1 MRYLVDKAFHS
12 AGKVDQCS
20 RCSFDANCILLLFWK
35 SNGNDFSFEGTLCFG
50 NENILDVETYI
61 ISACWESSVA
71 IYGKN
76 KTQENLKTKQTKKQ
90 QVKELPS
97 IKWINRT

>member
-1 MRYLVDKAFHS
+1 MVMSFHLK
-12 AGKVDQCS
+12 G
-20 RCSFDANCILLLFWK
+20 LFVLGMK
-35 SNGNDFSFEGTLCFG
+35 T
-50 NENILDVETYI
+50 DVETYI

-97 IKWINRT
+97 IK

>member
-1 MRYLVDKAFHS
+1 MLKH
-12 AGKVDQCS
+12 
-20 RCSFDANCILLLFWK
+20 
-35 SNGNDFSFEGTLCFG
+35 
-50 NENILDVETYI
+50 I

-97 IKWINRT
+97 IK

>member
-1 MRYLVDKAFHS
+1 M
-12 AGKVDQCS
+12 
-20 RCSFDANCILLLFWK
+20 
-35 SNGNDFSFEGTLCFG
+35 
-50 NENILDVETYI
+50 
-61 ISACWESSVA
+61 A

-97 IKWINRT
+97 IK